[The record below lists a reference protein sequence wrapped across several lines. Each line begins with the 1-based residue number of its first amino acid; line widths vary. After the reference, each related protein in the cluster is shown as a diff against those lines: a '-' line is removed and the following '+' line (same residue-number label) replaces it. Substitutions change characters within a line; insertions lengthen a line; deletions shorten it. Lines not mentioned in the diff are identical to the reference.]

1 MLHSK
6 INYTLLA
13 KIKQFDCEDEKLNSF
28 LSEKAIHYQNELLS
42 TTTIIIEKNH
52 AIGYYSLLTDSLK
65 ISKTQFESNT
75 SYKKKIKELISFEKR
90 FVTTFPAIKIGRLG
104 IDKQYKGKG
113 LGKLIVNSI
122 IIDAIKINNQIG
134 CKFITVDAYQTS
146 TQFYEKLG
154 FKYLTISEEKIDTRI
169 MYFDLTSVI

>member
-75 SYKKKIKELISFEKR
+75 SYKKKLK
-90 FVTTFPAIKIGRLG
+90 
-104 IDKQYKGKG
+104 
-113 LGKLIVNSI
+113 N
-122 IIDAIKINNQIG
+122 
-134 CKFITVDAYQTS
+134 
-146 TQFYEKLG
+146 
-154 FKYLTISEEKIDTRI
+154 
-169 MYFDLTSVI
+169 

>member
-28 LSEKAIHYQNELLS
+28 LFKKAIPYQTELLS
-42 TTTIIIEKNH
+42 TTTIIIEQNR

-75 SYKKKIKELISFEKR
+75 SYKKKLK
-90 FVTTFPAIKIGRLG
+90 
-104 IDKQYKGKG
+104 
-113 LGKLIVNSI
+113 N
-122 IIDAIKINNQIG
+122 
-134 CKFITVDAYQTS
+134 
-146 TQFYEKLG
+146 
-154 FKYLTISEEKIDTRI
+154 
-169 MYFDLTSVI
+169 